1 LEYALPAGLF
11 VGIILVFGAISS
23 MLGGGSESVE
33 ARMARYAGPGSG
45 QIAAD
50 AAEKTKK
57 KAKRKRDRKEVDPFA
72 TLSADVED
80 KRFTTKVQRDL
91 ARANLKLRVA
101 EYYYIRIG
109 ASLGLGVILFV
120 FRDPLSGII
129 GFLVGYML
137 PRFWVGRR
145 ISGRLNAFNKQL
157 PDTITLLSNSLR
169 AGSSFLQSIELV
181 SREGGPPMSEE
192 MGRVVREVNLGLG
205 MEEALHNLVRRIKS
219 DDLDLMVTAIG
230 IQQQVGG
237 NLAEILDTIAFTI
250 RERVRIKGDINTL
263 TAQGRVSGYLVAFLP
278 IGLGVALNAI
288 NPAFM
293 APLFTET
300 IGRILIGVGAVMMT
314 IGFLAI
320 RKITDIKV

>member
-1 LEYALPAGLF
+1 VEYALPAGVF
-11 VGIILVFGAISS
+11 IGILLTFAGLSS
-23 MLGGGSESVE
+23 VLGGGSQSVE
-33 ARMARYAGPGSG
+33 ARMARYAGPNAG
-45 QIAAD
+45 QAAVEVAD
-50 AAEKTKK
+50 KKK
-57 KAKRKRDRKEVDPFA
+57 KAKKKRDRKEIDPFA

-80 KRFTTKVQRDL
+80 KRFATKVARDL

-109 ASLGLGVILFV
+109 MSLGLGVLLFV
-120 FRDPLSGII
+120 FRDPVSGLI
-129 GFLVGYML
+129 GFFAGYML
-137 PRFWVGRR
+137 PRFWIGRK
-145 ISGRLNAFNKQL
+145 IGGRLKGFNKQL
-157 PDTITLLSNSLR
+157 PDTIVLLSNSLR

-181 SREGGPPMSEE
+181 SREGAPPMSEE

-205 MEEALHNLVRRIKS
+205 MEEALANLVRRIKS

-293 APLFTET
+293 QPLFTET
-300 IGRILIGVGAVMMT
+300 IGRILIAVGAVMMT

>member
-1 LEYALPAGLF
+1 VEYALPAGLF
-11 VGIILVFGAISS
+11 VGILLVFGAISS

-120 FRDPLSGII
+120 FRDPLSGIV

-181 SREGGPPMSEE
+181 SREGAPPMSEE

-250 RERVRIKGDINTL
+250 RERVRIKGEINTL

-300 IGRILIGVGAVMMT
+300 IGRILMGVGAVMMT

>member
-1 LEYALPAGLF
+1 MEYAIPAGLF
-11 VGIILVFGAISS
+11 LGILLFFAGLSSILS
-23 MLGGGSESVE
+23 GGSESVE

-45 QIAAD
+45 AIAAD
-50 AAEKTKK
+50 AAEKSRK
-57 KAKRKRDRKEVDPFA
+57 KAKRRKDRKDIDPFA

-80 KRFTTKVQRDL
+80 KRFTMKVQRDL
-91 ARANLKLRVA
+91 ARANLKLRVG

-109 ASLGLGVILFV
+109 ASLALGVILFV
-120 FRDPLSGII
+120 LRDPISGVI
-129 GFLVGYML
+129 GFILGYFL
-137 PRFWVGRR
+137 PRIWVGRR
-145 ISGRLNAFNKQL
+145 IARRLGSFNKQL
-157 PDTITLLSNSLR
+157 PDTIVLLSNSLR

-181 SREGGPPMSEE
+181 SREGSPPMSEE

-250 RERVRIKGDINTL
+250 RERVRIKGEINTL
-263 TAQGRVSGYLVAFLP
+263 TAQGRISGYLVAFLP
-278 IGLGVALNAI
+278 IGLGAALNAI

>member
-1 LEYALPAGLF
+1 MEYAVPAGIFLGILLF
-11 VGIILVFGAISS
+11 FGGVAS
-23 MLGGGSESVE
+23 MLSGGQSVE
-33 ARMARYAGPGSG
+33 ERMARYAGGGSE
-45 QIAAD
+45 AAQ
-50 AAEKTKK
+50 
-57 KAKRKRDRKEVDPFA
+57 KAKKGGKRKKERKEIDPFA

-109 ASLGLGVILFV
+109 TCLGLGVALFV
-120 FRDPLSGII
+120 LRDPVSGLFGFII
-129 GFLVGYML
+129 GYFL
-137 PRFWVGRR
+137 PRIWVGRR
-145 ISGRLNAFNKQL
+145 ISGRLGSFNKQL
-157 PDTITLLSNSLR
+157 PDTIVLLSNSLR

-181 SREGGPPMSEE
+181 SREGAPPMSEE

-205 MEEALHNLVRRIKS
+205 MEEALSNLVRRIKS
-219 DDLDLMVTAIG
+219 EDLDLMVTAIG

-250 RERVRIKGDINTL
+250 RERVRIKGEINTL

-278 IGLGVALNAI
+278 IGLGAALNAI

-293 APLFTET
+293 QPLFTET

-314 IGFLAI
+314 IGFFAI
-320 RKITDIKV
+320 KKITDIKV

>member
-1 LEYALPAGLF
+1 VEYALPAGLF
-11 VGIILVFGAISS
+11 LGIILVFGAISS

-80 KRFTTKVQRDL
+80 KRFMTKVQRDL
-91 ARANLKLRVA
+91 ARANLKLRVP

-109 ASLGLGVILFV
+109 ASLALGVILFV
-120 FRDPLSGII
+120 FRDPLSGIV

>member
-1 LEYALPAGLF
+1 MEYALPAGVF
-11 VGIILVFGAISS
+11 VGLLLTFAGLSS
-23 MLGGGSESVE
+23 VLGGGSESVE
-33 ARMARYAGPGSG
+33 ARMNRYAGAGSG
-45 QIAAD
+45 QIVAD
-50 AAEKTKK
+50 AEKK
-57 KAKRKRDRKEVDPFA
+57 KRGKKKRSRKEVDPFA

-80 KRFTTKVQRDL
+80 KRFTTRVQRDL
-91 ARANLKLRVA
+91 ARANMKLRVA

-109 ASLGLGVILFV
+109 LSLGLGVILFV
-120 FRDPLSGII
+120 LRDPLSGVI
-129 GFLVGYML
+129 GFVLGYFL
-137 PRFWVGRR
+137 PRFWVGRK
-145 ISGRLNAFNKQL
+145 IGGRLNGFNKQL

-205 MEEALHNLVRRIKS
+205 MEEALQNLVRRIKS
-219 DDLDLMVTAIG
+219 EDLDLMVTAIG

-250 RERVRIKGDINTL
+250 RERVRIKGEINTL

-278 IGLGVALNAI
+278 IGLGAALNAI

-293 APLFTET
+293 EPLFTQT

>member
-1 LEYALPAGLF
+1 MEYVLPAGVFL
-11 VGIILVFGAISS
+11 GILLTFAGLSS
-23 MLGGGSESVE
+23 VLGGGSQSVE
-33 ARMARYAGPGSG
+33 ARMARYAGPNAG
-45 QIAAD
+45 QAAVEAAD
-50 AAEKTKK
+50 KKK
-57 KAKRKRDRKEVDPFA
+57 KAKKKRDRKEIDPFA

-80 KRFTTKVQRDL
+80 KRFATKVARDL

-109 ASLGLGVILFV
+109 MSLGLGVLLFV
-120 FRDPLSGII
+120 FRDPVSGLI
-129 GFLVGYML
+129 GFFAGYML
-137 PRFWVGRR
+137 PRFWIGRK
-145 ISGRLNAFNKQL
+145 IGGRLKGFNKQL
-157 PDTITLLSNSLR
+157 PDTIVLLSNSLR

-181 SREGGPPMSEE
+181 SREGAPPMSEE

-205 MEEALHNLVRRIKS
+205 MEEALANLVRRIKS

-278 IGLGVALNAI
+278 IGLGAALNAI

-293 APLFTET
+293 QPLFTET
-300 IGRILIGVGAVMMT
+300 IGRILMVVGAVMMT

>member
-1 LEYALPAGLF
+1 VEYALPAGLF
-11 VGIILVFGAISS
+11 LGIILVFGAISS

-109 ASLGLGVILFV
+109 ASLALGVILFV
-120 FRDPLSGII
+120 LRDPISGIV

-250 RERVRIKGDINTL
+250 RERVRIKGEINTL

-293 APLFTET
+293 APLFSET

>member
-1 LEYALPAGLF
+1 MEFALPAGVF
-11 VGIILVFGAISS
+11 VGILLAFAGLSS
-23 MLGGGSESVE
+23 VLGGGSESVE
-33 ARMARYAGPGSG
+33 ARMARYAGPNAG
-45 QIAAD
+45 QAAVEAAD
-50 AAEKTKK
+50 KKK
-57 KAKRKRDRKEVDPFA
+57 KAKKKRERREIDPFA

-80 KRFTTKVQRDL
+80 KRFATKVARDL

-109 ASLGLGVILFV
+109 MSLGLGVLLFV
-120 FRDPLSGII
+120 FRDPVSGVI
-129 GFLVGYML
+129 GFVLGYML
-137 PRFWVGRR
+137 PRFWIGRK
-145 ISGRLNAFNKQL
+145 IGGRLKGFNKQL
-157 PDTITLLSNSLR
+157 PDTIVLLSNSLR

-181 SREGGPPMSEE
+181 SREGSAPMSEE

-205 MEEALHNLVRRIKS
+205 MEEALFNLVRRIKS
-219 DDLDLMVTAIG
+219 EDLDLMVTAIG

-278 IGLGVALNAI
+278 IGLGAALNAI

-293 APLFTET
+293 QPLFTQT
-300 IGRILIGVGAVMMT
+300 IGRILIAVGAVMMT

>member
-1 LEYALPAGLF
+1 MEFALPAGVF
-11 VGIILVFGAISS
+11 VGILLAFAGLSS
-23 MLGGGSESVE
+23 VLGGGSESVE
-33 ARMARYAGPGSG
+33 ARMARYAGPNAG
-45 QIAAD
+45 QAAVEAAD
-50 AAEKTKK
+50 KKK
-57 KAKRKRDRKEVDPFA
+57 KAKKKRERREIDPFA

-80 KRFTTKVQRDL
+80 KRFATKVARDL

-109 ASLGLGVILFV
+109 MSLGLGVLLFV
-120 FRDPLSGII
+120 FRDPVSGVI
-129 GFLVGYML
+129 GFFLGYML
-137 PRFWVGRR
+137 PRFWIGRK
-145 ISGRLNAFNKQL
+145 IGGRLKGFNKQL
-157 PDTITLLSNSLR
+157 PDTIVLLSNSLR

-181 SREGGPPMSEE
+181 SREGSPPMSEE

-205 MEEALHNLVRRIKS
+205 MEEALFNLVRRIKS
-219 DDLDLMVTAIG
+219 EDLDLMVTAIG

-278 IGLGVALNAI
+278 IALGAALNAI

-293 APLFTET
+293 QPLFTET
-300 IGRILIGVGAVMMT
+300 IGRILIAVGAVMMT

>member
-1 LEYALPAGLF
+1 MEYALPAGVF
-11 VGIILVFGAISS
+11 IGILLTFAGLSS
-23 MLGGGSESVE
+23 VLGGGSQSVE
-33 ARMARYAGPGSG
+33 ARMARYAGPNAG
-45 QIAAD
+45 QAAVEVAD
-50 AAEKTKK
+50 KKK
-57 KAKRKRDRKEVDPFA
+57 KAKKKRDRKEIDPFA

-80 KRFTTKVQRDL
+80 KRFATKVARDL

-101 EYYYIRIG
+101 EYYYIRMG
-109 ASLGLGVILFV
+109 MSLGMGVLLFV
-120 FRDPLSGII
+120 FRDPVSGLV
-129 GFLVGYML
+129 GFFAGYML
-137 PRFWVGRR
+137 PRFWIGRK
-145 ISGRLNAFNKQL
+145 IGGRLKGFNKQL
-157 PDTITLLSNSLR
+157 PDTIVLLSNSLR

-181 SREGGPPMSEE
+181 SREGAPPMSEE

-205 MEEALHNLVRRIKS
+205 MEEALANLVRRIKS

-293 APLFTET
+293 QPLFTET
-300 IGRILIGVGAVMMT
+300 IGRILIAVGAVMMT

>member
-1 LEYALPAGLF
+1 MEYALPAGLF
-11 VGIILVFGAISS
+11 LGILLVFGAISS

-109 ASLGLGVILFV
+109 ASLALGVILFV
-120 FRDPLSGII
+120 FRDPVSGIV

-250 RERVRIKGDINTL
+250 RERVRIKGEINTL

-293 APLFTET
+293 EPLFTQT

-314 IGFLAI
+314 IGFFAI

>member
-1 LEYALPAGLF
+1 
-11 VGIILVFGAISS
+11 
-23 MLGGGSESVE
+23 
-33 ARMARYAGPGSG
+33 
-45 QIAAD
+45 
-50 AAEKTKK
+50 
-57 KAKRKRDRKEVDPFA
+57 
-72 TLSADVED
+72 
-80 KRFTTKVQRDL
+80 
-91 ARANLKLRVA
+91 
-101 EYYYIRIG
+101 
-109 ASLGLGVILFV
+109 
-120 FRDPLSGII
+120 
-129 GFLVGYML
+129 
-137 PRFWVGRR
+137 
-145 ISGRLNAFNKQL
+145 FNKQL
-157 PDTITLLSNSLR
+157 PDTIVLLSNSLR

-181 SREGGPPMSEE
+181 SREGAPPMSEE

-205 MEEALHNLVRRIKS
+205 MEEALANLVRRIKS

-293 APLFTET
+293 QPLFTET
-300 IGRILIGVGAVMMT
+300 IGRILIAVGAVMMT

>member
-11 VGIILVFGAISS
+11 LGILLFFAGLSG
-23 MLGGGSESVE
+23 MLGGGSESVA

-50 AAEKTKK
+50 AADKTRKQ
-57 KAKRKRDRKEVDPFA
+57 AKRRRERKEVDPFA

-101 EYYYIRIG
+101 EYYYIRLG
-109 ASLGLGVILFV
+109 ASLGLGVLLFV
-120 FRDPLSGII
+120 FRDPLSGVV
-129 GFLVGYML
+129 GFILGYFL

-145 ISGRLNAFNKQL
+145 IAGRLSSFNKQL

-293 APLFTET
+293 APLFTQT
-300 IGRILIGVGAVMMT
+300 IGRILIGVGAVMMF
-314 IGFLAI
+314 IGFMAI